1 MNYKELIEETVKI
14 ASEIAS
20 ETALKTIEKQQQADA
35 KAIKDR
41 RIHNTKLLLRKYRL
55 FNEHI
60 GSSTFKE
67 SQINLAMAIDFSQE
81 MYDPGN
87 RADQVVNG
95 ILNST
100 KKTKIILSHINS
112 MLHIYDIYCNEHDSE
127 QMKRRYDTLY
137 GKYIA
142 DERVSY
148 EEMAEKWNVD
158 VRTIRRDVHAAE
170 NDFSVLLFGVDWLHR
185 YDEFMR

>member
-1 MNYKELIEETVKI
+1 MNYQELVEELSKVAAQI
-14 ASEIAS
+14 A
-20 ETALKTIEKQQQADA
+20 TTTTLKTIEEQRQADA

-87 RADQVVNG
+87 RADQAGCLPLGAAFAGSGKNHGSVCRLRRFNDLLRMHSARETQHIWVVP
-95 ILNST
+95 
-100 KKTKIILSHINS
+100 
-112 MLHIYDIYCNEHDSE
+112 
-127 QMKRRYDTLY
+127 
-137 GKYIA
+137 
-142 DERVSY
+142 
-148 EEMAEKWNVD
+148 
-158 VRTIRRDVHAAE
+158 
-170 NDFSVLLFGVDWLHR
+170 
-185 YDEFMR
+185 

>member
-1 MNYKELIEETVKI
+1 MNYQELVEELTKAAAQIATETTIKAIEE
-14 ASEIAS
+14 
-20 ETALKTIEKQQQADA
+20 QRQAEA

-81 MYDPGN
+81 MYDPNN
-87 RADQVVNG
+87 RADQIVEG

-112 MLHIYDIYCNEHDSE
+112 MLHIYEIYCNEHDSE
-127 QMKRRYDTLY
+127 QMKRRYDALY

-142 DERVSY
+142 EERASY

-158 VRTIRRDVHAAE
+158 VRTIRRDIHAAE
-170 NDFSVLLFGVDWLHR
+170 NDFSVLLFGIDWLHR
-185 YDEFMR
+185 YDDFLS

>member
-1 MNYKELIEETVKI
+1 MNYQELVEELAKAAAQI
-14 ASEIAS
+14 AT
-20 ETALKTIEKQQQADA
+20 ETTLKTIEEQRQADA

-67 SQINLAMAIDFSQE
+67 SQINIAMAIDFSQQ

-112 MLHIYDIYCNEHDSE
+112 MLHIYELYCNEYDSE
-127 QMKRRYDTLY
+127 QMKRRYDALY

-142 DERVSY
+142 EERTSY

-158 VRTIRRDVHAAE
+158 VRTIQRDIKIAE
-170 NDFSVLLFGVDWLHR
+170 SDFSVLLFGIDWLHR
-185 YDEFMR
+185 HDDFSS